1 MRARLCF
8 ITTGGN
14 ISLQLLE
21 DTPKCHSGKELI
33 GKYEN
38 RNWEERVQKI
48 QVLTQHLGAGKDQE
62 ATVRTGHE
70 TMDWFQ
76 IGQGVHQGYILPP

>member
-21 DTPKCHSGKELI
+21 DTPKSHSGKELTR
-33 GKYEN
+33 KYEN
-38 RNWEERVQKI
+38 RNWDERVQKI
-48 QVLTQHLGAGKDQE
+48 QILTQHLGAGKDQE

-70 TMDWFQ
+70 TTDWFQ
-76 IGQGVHQGYILPP
+76 IGQGVRQGYILSP